1 MRLEDLKIEIY
12 ADGADID
19 GMIAEYEK
27 GIVKGFTTN
36 PTLMKKAGVKDYAA
50 FAKEVTSRITTFPL
64 SFEVFSDEFDIMAKE
79 AKILSSYGSNVFVKI
94 PITNTRG
101 DSSVPLIK
109 ELSSE
114 GVNLNVTAMFTVDQ
128 VKRVLEVLDP
138 KTENIM
144 SVFAGRIADA
154 GVDPEDIMREASK
167 LCSQVPGTK
176 SLWASCREVFNIV
189 QADRCGVDIITVTN
203 DILKKLTNL
212 GKDLE
217 QFSLETVQMF
227 ERDGKSLG
235 FTIV

>member
-1 MRLEDLKIEIY
+1 
-12 ADGADID
+12 
-19 GMIAEYEK
+19 
-27 GIVKGFTTN
+27 
-36 PTLMKKAGVKDYAA
+36 
-50 FAKEVTSRITTFPL
+50 
-64 SFEVFSDEFDIMAKE
+64 
-79 AKILSSYGSNVFVKI
+79 
-94 PITNTRG
+94 
-101 DSSVPLIK
+101 
-109 ELSSE
+109 
-114 GVNLNVTAMFTVDQ
+114 
-128 VKRVLEVLDP
+128 
-138 KTENIM
+138 M

-167 LCSQVPGTK
+167 LCSEVPGTK